1 MKTDKQKIEDFLK
14 SKKIALAGVS
24 RNKKK
29 FGYISFKSLVEK
41 GYNILPINPNANEID
56 DKKCFKSISDLPSD
70 VESVLIMTPQNNTDE
85 VLKEAIKKGIKNIWV
100 QQMSNTKNTI
110 GIAEEYQK
118 EIVIGKCI
126 FMFAEPISGIH
137 KFHRTLVKIFGGLPK

>member
-1 MKTDKQKIEDFLK
+1 MKSTKQKIDELL
-14 SKKIALAGVS
+14 SSEKIALVGVS

-29 FGYISFKSLVEK
+29 FGYVSYKTLIEK
-41 GYNILPINPNANEID
+41 GYNILPVNPNANEID
-56 DKKCFKSISDLPSD
+56 GRKCFKSISDLPSD
-70 VESVLIMTPQNNTDE
+70 VESVIIMTPKEYTDE
-85 VLKEAIKKGIKNIWV
+85 VLGKAIKKGIKNIWV
-100 QQMSNTKNTI
+100 QQMSDTKNTI

-118 EIVIGKCI
+118 EIVTGKCI

>member
-70 VESVLIMTPQNNTDE
+70 VESVLIMTPQHNTDE